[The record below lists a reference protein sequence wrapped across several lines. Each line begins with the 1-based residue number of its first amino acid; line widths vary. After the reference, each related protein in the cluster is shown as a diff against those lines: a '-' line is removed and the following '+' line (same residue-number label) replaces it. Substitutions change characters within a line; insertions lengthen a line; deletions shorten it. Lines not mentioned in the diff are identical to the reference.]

1 MFFSNLDKQALK
13 RLREN
18 WGSCY
23 LITLALCAV
32 FFLAGIMSY
41 IIDHIA
47 MHLGFYEL
55 SRFKAIF
62 ATPLAAV
69 YIVSKIYII
78 YILVMPSISHLLRYL
93 WCASQGKEQED
104 MAKFKKYKK
113 RFGFIA
119 FKFSVAAGGYML
131 IPLLPCTMLAF
142 VAGHIGQ
149 SFINDFS
156 VLKIFLFTIAFL
168 SFMILLVVSGV
179 FFLNIIMIL
188 ALCIINPE
196 ISVRESFAAAKQM
209 AKLRRTEIIVFN
221 IKFILVYAL
230 TCFFAPL
237 PIFLM
242 TYLVFMVINMQD
254 TVGEYYA
261 KQGKITADKD
271 FYTHCDDN
279 FFDAVDAHLKE
290 TKLK

>member
-1 MFFSNLDKQALK
+1 MLFSELDRQAIK
-13 RLREN
+13 RLGDN
-18 WGSCY
+18 WGSCF

-41 IIDHIA
+41 LIDHLA

-93 WCASQGKEQED
+93 WCASQGKEQQD

-131 IPLLPCTMLAF
+131 IPLLPCTMMAF
-142 VAGHIGQ
+142 IAGRIGQ

-156 VLKIFLFTIAFL
+156 VLKIFIFTVSFL
-168 SFMILLVVSGV
+168 AFMILLLISGM

-196 ISVRESFAAAKQM
+196 MKIKEGFLAAKQM

-221 IKFILVYAL
+221 IKFFLLYAL
-230 TCFFAPL
+230 TSFFAPL
-237 PIFLM
+237 PIILM

-261 KQGKITADKD
+261 RQGKITADRD

-279 FFDAVDAHLKE
+279 FFDAVDSHLEE
-290 TKLK
+290 TQLK